1 MTQQISDNEAYTV
14 SVHTTLT
21 PEQQAKFG
29 TLERAAFQ
37 SSTLSVEQRQEND
50 DRFCSDD
57 DAVGYVLAFAG
68 EQLVGAVQLSQRA
81 IDFQGQAVQLGG
93 LGGVAT
99 DAVWRGRG
107 IASATTAAAMARL
120 RELGC
125 DVAYLCTNIA
135 KLGHLYGQVGF
146 VPLGRTHTYFGASGK
161 RYTDDDGM
169 VAPVNS
175 PDLLAA
181 ILADD
186 QPFDI
191 GRGNW

>member
-1 MTQQISDNEAYTV
+1 MSQHAADNAPYTV

-21 PEQQAKFG
+21 PEQRALFE

-37 SSTLSVEQRQEND
+37 SSTLSAEQQQEND
-50 DRFCSDD
+50 DRFCSDN

-81 IDFQGQAVQLGG
+81 IDFQGQKVQLGG

-99 DAVWRGRG
+99 DAAWRGRG
-107 IASATTAAAMARL
+107 IASATTAAAMTRL

-125 DVAYLCTNIA
+125 DIAYLCTNIE
-135 KLGHLYGQVGF
+135 KLSHLYGQVGF
-146 VPLGRTHTYFGASGK
+146 VPLGRAHTYLGASGK

-175 PDLLAA
+175 PALLAA